1 MGMRVEIWEEGPTSN
16 TFPGNLE
23 GEWNLKK
30 QIRGVGWGREGTCGK
45 EYTKAWFEKNHG
57 YVWKIMG

>member
-1 MGMRVEIWEEGPTSN
+1 MGVRVEVRDEGPTPK

-30 QIRGVGWGREGTCGK
+30 QIRGGGEGTCGK
-45 EYTKAWFEKNHG
+45 ENTKAWFEKNHG
-57 YVWKIMG
+57 YVWKIMD